1 MENGREYYVLTAQNG
16 NPIPRV
22 VNWYG
27 KLDVRKLNRKDYRE
41 LPAHILLDME
51 TGRDVV
57 YPDILTDPILLVSRE
72 MMQVIK
78 RYDDD
83 IPFLFAA
90 LFDTVRE
97 ESVVY
102 FCPILPEGEEAEER
116 GAAIYRLRT
125 VRGSEL
131 RIRLDL
137 AESLLCRGAVGIGL
151 TVLNDRN
158 TISIGNEK

>member
-1 MENGREYYVLTAQNG
+1 MESGREYYVLTAQNG

-57 YPDILTDPILLVSRE
+57 YLDILTDPALLVSRE
-72 MMQVIK
+72 MMMVIK
-78 RYDDD
+78 RYEDDM
-83 IPFLFAA
+83 PFLFTV

-97 ESVVY
+97 ESVAY
-102 FCPILPEGEEAEER
+102 FCPILPEGKEAEES

-125 VRGSEL
+125 ARGSEL

-137 AESLLCRGAVGIGL
+137 AESLLCRGAVGMSLALI
-151 TVLNDRN
+151 
-158 TISIGNEK
+158 

>member
-51 TGRDVV
+51 TGR
-57 YPDILTDPILLVSRE
+57 E

-83 IPFLFAA
+83 MPFLFAA